1 MPTGVTN
8 PHRGRKT
15 RLVSLLE
22 SLYRRSAASGAN
34 ASRVRAGNPRLD
46 EAGRWKRE
54 AEIEQA
60 TGSPPQGEL
69 GQRSSSMKAMHQRT
83 MLSCSALSAKVWRL
97 WNETPRPSL
106 TINPLI
112 GIEDG
117 DPSEDRLVP
126 DETRTCVD
134 RVAAGRDGEG
144 SSHSCLKRLKA

>member
-83 MLSCSALSAKVWRL
+83 MLPCSALSAVGKPVAYPTALPAFGQERS
-97 WNETPRPSL
+97 RS
-106 TINPLI
+106 
-112 GIEDG
+112 
-117 DPSEDRLVP
+117 VV
-126 DETRTCVD
+126 DEAD
-134 RVAAGRDGEG
+134 LG
-144 SSHSCLKRLKA
+144 